1 MRSPIINIGA
11 AVEFLQSQATAI
23 GLASKVVVT
32 APGYY
37 VLIVTWEGTR
47 PDFKSVM
54 LNSHMDVV
62 PVFPEHWTYDP
73 FNAHKRE
80 NGDIIARGAQD
91 MKCVGMQ
98 YLEAVSRIKASG
110 RRLERTVH
118 ITFVPD
124 EEVGGA
130 KGMGLFVQMEEFRQL
145 NVGFALDEGLAN
157 PTDSYTVFYGE
168 RSPWWFTIQCQGKP
182 GHASRFIEDTSAE
195 KFQKVVNQALD
206 YRAAQMQRLQSDP
219 SLKLGDVT
227 SLNLTMVKGGVQF
240 NVVPSEMCA
249 CFDMRVSPWD
259 NPEELTSMLEGW
271 AATAGAGCSV
281 EFSIKT
287 PLYPSTPV
295 DDTNPWWK
303 SMVQVYEKR
312 NMKLE
317 LEIFPAATDGRML
330 RAIGIPTIGFSP
342 INNTPILL
350 HDHDEYL
357 NEQTYLDGIGVYE
370 DLISALA
377 DTQTQ

>member
-1 MRSPIINIGA
+1 MGRSPIA
-11 AVEFLQSQATAI
+11 ATAVEFLQAQATAI
-23 GLASKVVVT
+23 GLPSKVVVT
-32 APGYY
+32 KPGYY
-37 VLIVTWEGTR
+37 VLIVTWEGTS
-47 PDFKSVM
+47 PDLTSIM

-62 PVFPEHWTYDP
+62 PVFPEHWTCDP
-73 FNAHKRE
+73 FSAHKRD

-98 YLEAVSRIKASG
+98 YLEAVSRIKSSG
-110 RRLERTVH
+110 KRLERTVH

-130 KGMGLFVQMEEFRQL
+130 NGMGLFLQTEEFRQL

-168 RSPWWFTIQCQGKP
+168 RSPWWFTVKCPGKP
-182 GHASRFIEDTSAE
+182 GHGSRFIDDTAAE
-195 KFQKVVNQALD
+195 KLQKVINQALD
-206 YRAAQMQRLQSDP
+206 YRASQMRKLEADP

-227 SLNLTMVKGGVQF
+227 SLNLTLVEGGVQF
-240 NVVPSEMCA
+240 NVVPSEMSA
-249 CFDMRVSPWD
+249 GFDMRVSPWD
-259 NPEELTSMLEGW
+259 NPEELSSLLEGW
-271 AATAGAGCSV
+271 AAAAGNGCTV
-281 EFSIKT
+281 EFSVKT

-303 SMVQVYEKR
+303 VMARVYERR
-312 NMKLE
+312 NMKTE
-317 LEIFPAATDGRML
+317 LEIFPAATDGRLL
-330 RAIGIPTIGFSP
+330 RAIGLPTIGFSP

-357 NEQTYLDGIGVYE
+357 NERVYLHGIEIYE

-377 DTQTQ
+377 ATQTQ